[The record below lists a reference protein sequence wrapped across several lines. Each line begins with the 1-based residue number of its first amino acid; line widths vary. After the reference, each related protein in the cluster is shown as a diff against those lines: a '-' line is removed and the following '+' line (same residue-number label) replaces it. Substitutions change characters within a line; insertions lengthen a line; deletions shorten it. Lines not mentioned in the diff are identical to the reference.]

1 MPPVDITLALA
12 PTVMLLT
19 LIGSLALSIF
29 IALVYL
35 KTHRGL
41 SFSQAFLFSLVLLGP
56 LGSAVMLI
64 AVGNLLRAIAI
75 LGAFSIIRFRTA
87 IKDPKDMAYIMLV
100 LSVGMAMGAQMHLLA
115 LAVTLIVTIAIGG
128 LTYINFGAMRRH
140 ESLLRIT
147 CKAEKGNFVPTASY
161 EALLAKLT
169 RAYTLLSAQVRGD
182 GGRMEL
188 TYGVR
193 PKGDESPSH
202 LVQVLA
208 KERGVEHAELF
219 DAKHEVEF

>member
-1 MPPVDITLALA
+1 MPPLDTAA
-12 PTVMLLT
+12 PLT
-19 LIGSLALSIF
+19 PASLLIGLVGSLLLSVF
-29 IALVYL
+29 IALVYF

-41 SFSQAFLFSLVLLGP
+41 SYSQAFLFSLVLLGP

-64 AVGNLLRAIAI
+64 AMGNLLRAIAI

-100 LSVGMAMGAQMHLLA
+100 LSVGMAMGAQMYLLA
-115 LAVTLIVTIAIGG
+115 LAVTFLITAVIYL
-128 LTYINFGAMRRH
+128 LTVLNFGATRRH
-140 ESLLRIT
+140 ESLLRMT
-147 CKAEKGNFVPTASY
+147 CKAEKGGFVPITSY

-169 RAYTLLSAQVRGD
+169 KSFTLLSAQVRGD
-182 GGRMEL
+182 GSRMEL

-193 PKGDESPSH
+193 PKGDEPAAH

-208 KERGVEHAELF
+208 KERGVEHVELF